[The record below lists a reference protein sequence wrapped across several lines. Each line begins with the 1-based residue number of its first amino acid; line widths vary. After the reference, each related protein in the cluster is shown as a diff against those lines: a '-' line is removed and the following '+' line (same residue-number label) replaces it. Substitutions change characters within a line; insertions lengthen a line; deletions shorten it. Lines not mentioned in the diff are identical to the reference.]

1 MAYQTRE
8 QIRQQKEN
16 EAMEN
21 YLYNWYDEG
30 KLKINYHSAKGY
42 SYQMKE
48 LKMKRLVDW
57 DFNTKTGKPKYPV
70 QQYHSSLINMNGLNV
85 QDYNAHRD
93 NEIHRLH
100 SRLTS
105 LQKECRNFVS
115 YDNTEL
121 ASIDISNS
129 QPYLMCLLFNP
140 LFWQQDSNIPLNFYS
155 LPANIQN
162 RFSPDL
168 INKVKEYVGEL
179 DAEEVKYYRWNASN
193 GIMYEYIM
201 ERAKSIGLT
210 LTRKKAKEMM
220 LTVFFSKNKFF
231 YQKGA
236 ELKRM
241 FNMLHPSI
249 YGLIK
254 LIKSNNHADFACLLQ
269 AVESTIILNKCC

>member
-1 MAYQTRE
+1 MSLIYLIPSWSTDNISSDGFVPLSSEKLARRFKDYKVYLDYLVETGVFYSNNHYEPNVSSRKYKYSYRYSNDEPVQYQFDKPMAYQTRE
-8 QIRQQKEN
+8 YIRQQRLDE
-16 EAMEN
+16 EMEN
-21 YLYNWYDEG
+21 YLYNWYNEG
-30 KLKINYHSAKGY
+30 KLKINYHSARSY
-42 SYQMKE
+42 SNKMKD
-48 LKMKRLVDW
+48 LKMKRLIDW
-57 DFNTKTGKPKYPV
+57 DINTKTGKKKYPV

-168 INKVKEYVGEL
+168 ISKVRECVEKL
-179 DAEEVKYYRWNASN
+179 DVEEVKNY
-193 GIMYEYIM
+193 
-201 ERAKSIGLT
+201 K
-210 LTRKKAKEMM
+210 
-220 LTVFFSKNKFF
+220 
-231 YQKGA
+231 
-236 ELKRM
+236 
-241 FNMLHPSI
+241 
-249 YGLIK
+249 
-254 LIKSNNHADFACLLQ
+254 
-269 AVESTIILNKCC
+269 